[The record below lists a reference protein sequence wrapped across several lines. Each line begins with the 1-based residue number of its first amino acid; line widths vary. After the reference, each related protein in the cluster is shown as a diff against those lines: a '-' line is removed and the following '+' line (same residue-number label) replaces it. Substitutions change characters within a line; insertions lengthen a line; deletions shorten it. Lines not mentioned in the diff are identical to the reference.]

1 MILEPITYQIV
12 VPQVLF
18 DFGQNKSY
26 LTSDFV
32 SILLPQLLFFCS
44 FSLLSFH
51 SQLCIKN
58 FFRSFYW
65 TPNLVSLKIGKSG
78 PKWAKNGVFA
88 LFE

>member
-32 SILLPQLLFFCS
+32 SILLPQLLF
-44 FSLLSFH
+44 LLF
-51 SQLCIKN
+51 
-58 FFRSFYW
+58 
-65 TPNLVSLKIGKSG
+65 
-78 PKWAKNGVFA
+78 
-88 LFE
+88 